1 MLEYGTPIQQ
11 IMDMVRTQISDDA
24 HLYTDSFLLSA
35 INSAIHILAMEEDL
49 QRLFRL
55 KYKAELEDVYSMKEA
70 LTETVTNQNQTIS
83 ELNQKLN
90 SCEVQLK
97 N

>member
-1 MLEYGTPIQQ
+1 MAKKITNIIILVFFLISLFFNVKFLFVIKNKNKE
-11 IMDMVRTQISDDA
+11 MDNQNRIV
-24 HLYTDSFLLSA
+24 
-35 INSAIHILAMEEDL
+35 
-49 QRLFRL
+49 L
-55 KYKAELEDVYSMKEA
+55 KYKAELENIYSIKEA

-90 SCEVQLK
+90 NCKVQLK

>member
-1 MLEYGTPIQQ
+1 MIKKIINIIILVVCLFSLFFNIK
-11 IMDMVRTQISDDA
+11 
-24 HLYTDSFLLSA
+24 FLS
-35 INSAIHILAMEEDL
+35 IIENKNKEIDKQDKIVV
-49 QRLFRL
+49 

-90 SCEVQLK
+90 SCEAQLK

>member
-1 MLEYGTPIQQ
+1 MIKK
-11 IMDMVRTQISDDA
+11 IINIIISVVC
-24 HLYTDSFLLSA
+24 LFSLFFNIKFLS
-35 INSAIHILAMEEDL
+35 IIENKNKEIDKQDKIVI
-49 QRLFRL
+49 
-55 KYKAELEDVYSMKEA
+55 KYKAELEDVYSMNEA

>member
-1 MLEYGTPIQQ
+1 MIKK
-11 IMDMVRTQISDDA
+11 IINIIISVVC
-24 HLYTDSFLLSA
+24 LFSLFFNIKFLS
-35 INSAIHILAMEEDL
+35 IIENKNKEIDKQDKIVV
-49 QRLFRL
+49 
-55 KYKAELEDVYSMKEA
+55 KYKAELEDVYSMKET

>member
-1 MLEYGTPIQQ
+1 MFAEAEKI
-11 IMDMVRTQISDDA
+11 
-24 HLYTDSFLLSA
+24 SFLKQGHFPSLEGKQA
-35 INSAIHILAMEEDL
+35 NRCLILKIDK
-49 QRLFRL
+49 QDKIVV

>member
-1 MLEYGTPIQQ
+1 MIKKIINIIILVVCLFSLFFNIK
-11 IMDMVRTQISDDA
+11 
-24 HLYTDSFLLSA
+24 FLS
-35 INSAIHILAMEEDL
+35 IIENKNKEIDKQDKIVM
-49 QRLFRL
+49 

>member
-1 MLEYGTPIQQ
+1 MIKK
-11 IMDMVRTQISDDA
+11 IINIIISVVC
-24 HLYTDSFLLSA
+24 LFSLFFNIKFLSM
-35 INSAIHILAMEEDL
+35 IENKNKEIDKQDKIVV
-49 QRLFRL
+49 

>member
-1 MLEYGTPIQQ
+1 MIKKIINIVIWVVCLFSLFFNIK
-11 IMDMVRTQISDDA
+11 
-24 HLYTDSFLLSA
+24 FLS
-35 INSAIHILAMEEDL
+35 IIENKNKEIDKQDNIVM
-49 QRLFRL
+49 

-70 LTETVTNQNQTIS
+70 LTETVTNQNQTIN

>member
-1 MLEYGTPIQQ
+1 MIKKIINIIILVVCLFSLFFNIK
-11 IMDMVRTQISDDA
+11 
-24 HLYTDSFLLSA
+24 FLS
-35 INSAIHILAMEEDL
+35 IIENKNKEIDKQDKIVV
-49 QRLFRL
+49 

-83 ELNQKLN
+83 KLNQKLN

>member
-1 MLEYGTPIQQ
+1 MIKK
-11 IMDMVRTQISDDA
+11 IINIIISVVC
-24 HLYTDSFLLSA
+24 LFSLFFNIKFLSIIENKNKE
-35 INSAIHILAMEEDL
+35 INKQDKIVV
-49 QRLFRL
+49 

>member
-1 MLEYGTPIQQ
+1 MTKKI
-11 IMDMVRTQISDDA
+11 INIIISVVC
-24 HLYTDSFLLSA
+24 LFSLFFNIKFLS
-35 INSAIHILAMEEDL
+35 IIENKNKEIDKQDKIVV
-49 QRLFRL
+49 

>member
-1 MLEYGTPIQQ
+1 MIKK
-11 IMDMVRTQISDDA
+11 IINIIISVVC
-24 HLYTDSFLLSA
+24 LFSLFFNIKFLS
-35 INSAIHILAMEEDL
+35 IIETKNKDIDKQNKIVV
-49 QRLFRL
+49 
-55 KYKAELEDVYSMKEA
+55 KYKAELEDVYSIKEA

-83 ELNQKLN
+83 KLNQKLN

>member
-1 MLEYGTPIQQ
+1 MIKK
-11 IMDMVRTQISDDA
+11 IINIIISVVC
-24 HLYTDSFLLSA
+24 LFSLFFNIKFLS
-35 INSAIHILAMEEDL
+35 IIENKNKEIDKQDKIVV
-49 QRLFRL
+49 
-55 KYKAELEDVYSMKEA
+55 KYKAELEDVYSIKEA

-83 ELNQKLN
+83 KLNQKLN

>member
-1 MLEYGTPIQQ
+1 MKKKI
-11 IMDMVRTQISDDA
+11 INIIISVVC
-24 HLYTDSFLLSA
+24 LFSLFFNIKFLS
-35 INSAIHILAMEEDL
+35 IIENKNKEIDKQDKIVV
-49 QRLFRL
+49 

>member
-1 MLEYGTPIQQ
+1 M
-11 IMDMVRTQISDDA
+11 
-24 HLYTDSFLLSA
+24 
-35 INSAIHILAMEEDL
+35 
-49 QRLFRL
+49 

>member
-1 MLEYGTPIQQ
+1 MIKK
-11 IMDMVRTQISDDA
+11 IINIIISVVC
-24 HLYTDSFLLSA
+24 LFSLFFNIKFLS
-35 INSAIHILAMEEDL
+35 IIENKNKEIDKQDKIVV
-49 QRLFRL
+49 
-55 KYKAELEDVYSMKEA
+55 KYKAELEDVYSIKEA

>member
-1 MLEYGTPIQQ
+1 MIKKIINIIILVVCLFSLFFNIK
-11 IMDMVRTQISDDA
+11 
-24 HLYTDSFLLSA
+24 FLS
-35 INSAIHILAMEEDL
+35 IIENKNKEIDKQDKIVV
-49 QRLFRL
+49 

-83 ELNQKLN
+83 KLNQKLN
-90 SCEVQLK
+90 SCKVQLK

>member
-49 QRLFRL
+49 
-55 KYKAELEDVYSMKEA
+55 
-70 LTETVTNQNQTIS
+70 
-83 ELNQKLN
+83 
-90 SCEVQLK
+90 
-97 N
+97 

>member
-1 MLEYGTPIQQ
+1 MIKK
-11 IMDMVRTQISDDA
+11 IINIKISVVC
-24 HLYTDSFLLSA
+24 LFSLFFNIKFLS
-35 INSAIHILAMEEDL
+35 IIENKNKEIDKQDKIVV
-49 QRLFRL
+49 

-90 SCEVQLK
+90 NCEVQLK

>member
-1 MLEYGTPIQQ
+1 MIKK
-11 IMDMVRTQISDDA
+11 IINIIISVVC
-24 HLYTDSFLLSA
+24 LFSLFFNIKFLS
-35 INSAIHILAMEEDL
+35 IIENKNKEIDKQDKIVV
-49 QRLFRL
+49 

-83 ELNQKLN
+83 KLNQKLN

>member
-1 MLEYGTPIQQ
+1 MIKK
-11 IMDMVRTQISDDA
+11 IINIIISVVC
-24 HLYTDSFLLSA
+24 LFSLFFNIKFLS
-35 INSAIHILAMEEDL
+35 IIENKNKEIDKQDKIVV
-49 QRLFRL
+49 

-90 SCEVQLK
+90 SCQVQLK

>member
-1 MLEYGTPIQQ
+1 MIKKITNIVILVVCLFSLFFNIK
-11 IMDMVRTQISDDA
+11 
-24 HLYTDSFLLSA
+24 FLSM
-35 INSAIHILAMEEDL
+35 IENKNKEIDKQDKIVV
-49 QRLFRL
+49 

>member
-1 MLEYGTPIQQ
+1 MIKK
-11 IMDMVRTQISDDA
+11 IINIIISVVC
-24 HLYTDSFLLSA
+24 LFSLFFNIKFLSM
-35 INSAIHILAMEEDL
+35 IENKNKEIDKQDKIVV
-49 QRLFRL
+49 
-55 KYKAELEDVYSMKEA
+55 KYKAELEDIYSMKEA

>member
-1 MLEYGTPIQQ
+1 MIKK
-11 IMDMVRTQISDDA
+11 IINIIISVVC
-24 HLYTDSFLLSA
+24 LFSLFFNIKFLS
-35 INSAIHILAMEEDL
+35 IIENKNKEIDKQDKIVV
-49 QRLFRL
+49 

-90 SCEVQLK
+90 NCEVQLK

>member
-1 MLEYGTPIQQ
+1 MIKK
-11 IMDMVRTQISDDA
+11 IINIIISVVC
-24 HLYTDSFLLSA
+24 LFSLFFNIKFLSM
-35 INSAIHILAMEEDL
+35 IENKNKEIDKQDKIVV
-49 QRLFRL
+49 

-70 LTETVTNQNQTIS
+70 LTETVTNQTQTIS

>member
-1 MLEYGTPIQQ
+1 MIKK
-11 IMDMVRTQISDDA
+11 IINIIISVVC
-24 HLYTDSFLLSA
+24 LFSLFFNIKFLS
-35 INSAIHILAMEEDL
+35 IIENKNKEIDKQDKIVV
-49 QRLFRL
+49 

-70 LTETVTNQNQTIS
+70 LTETITNQNQTIS

-90 SCEVQLK
+90 NCEVQLK

>member
-1 MLEYGTPIQQ
+1 MIKK
-11 IMDMVRTQISDDA
+11 IINIIISVVC
-24 HLYTDSFLLSA
+24 LFSLFFNIKFLSM
-35 INSAIHILAMEEDL
+35 IENKNKEIDKQDKIVV
-49 QRLFRL
+49 

-90 SCEVQLK
+90 NCEVQLK

>member
-1 MLEYGTPIQQ
+1 MIKK
-11 IMDMVRTQISDDA
+11 IINIIISVVC
-24 HLYTDSFLLSA
+24 LFSLFFNIKFLS
-35 INSAIHILAMEEDL
+35 IIENKNKEIDKQDKIVV
-49 QRLFRL
+49 
-55 KYKAELEDVYSMKEA
+55 KYKAELEDIYSMKEA

>member
-1 MLEYGTPIQQ
+1 MIKK
-11 IMDMVRTQISDDA
+11 IINIIISVVC
-24 HLYTDSFLLSA
+24 LFSLFFNIKFLS
-35 INSAIHILAMEEDL
+35 IIENKNKEIDKQDKIVV
-49 QRLFRL
+49 
-55 KYKAELEDVYSMKEA
+55 KYKTELEDVYSMKEA

>member
-1 MLEYGTPIQQ
+1 MIKK
-11 IMDMVRTQISDDA
+11 IINIIISVVC
-24 HLYTDSFLLSA
+24 LFSLFFNIKFLS
-35 INSAIHILAMEEDL
+35 IIENKNKEIDKQDKIVV
-49 QRLFRL
+49 

-90 SCEVQLK
+90 SCEVKLK

>member
-1 MLEYGTPIQQ
+1 MIKKIINIIILVICLFSLFFN
-11 IMDMVRTQISDDA
+11 IK
-24 HLYTDSFLLSA
+24 FLS
-35 INSAIHILAMEEDL
+35 IIENKNKEIDKQDKIVV
-49 QRLFRL
+49 

>member
-1 MLEYGTPIQQ
+1 MIKKIINIIILVVCLFSLFFNIK
-11 IMDMVRTQISDDA
+11 
-24 HLYTDSFLLSA
+24 FLS
-35 INSAIHILAMEEDL
+35 IIENKNKEIDKQDKIVVKH
-49 QRLFRL
+49 
-55 KYKAELEDVYSMKEA
+55 KAELEDVYSMKEA

>member
-1 MLEYGTPIQQ
+1 MIKKIINIIILVVCLFSLFFNIK
-11 IMDMVRTQISDDA
+11 
-24 HLYTDSFLLSA
+24 FLS
-35 INSAIHILAMEEDL
+35 IIENKNKEIDKQDKIVV
-49 QRLFRL
+49 

-90 SCEVQLK
+90 NCEVQLK

>member
-1 MLEYGTPIQQ
+1 MIKK
-11 IMDMVRTQISDDA
+11 IINIIISVVC
-24 HLYTDSFLLSA
+24 LFSLFFNIKFLS
-35 INSAIHILAMEEDL
+35 IIENKNKEIDKQDKIVV
-49 QRLFRL
+49 

-83 ELNQKLN
+83 KLNQKLN
-90 SCEVQLK
+90 SCKAQLK

>member
-1 MLEYGTPIQQ
+1 MIKK
-11 IMDMVRTQISDDA
+11 IINIIISVVC
-24 HLYTDSFLLSA
+24 LFSLFFNIKFLS
-35 INSAIHILAMEEDL
+35 IIENKNKEIDKQDKIVV
-49 QRLFRL
+49 
-55 KYKAELEDVYSMKEA
+55 KYKVELEDVYSMKEA